1 MAPFFTGIAGALGG
15 QGGFGFGRKVSSGP
29 SFSATGGTTTAA
41 GITPGNGYRYH
52 VFTSPGTF
60 TVNSGSTTGEVLIVA
75 GGGGGGAV
83 ADGVGG
89 GGGAGGVVY
98 YTTYPFTVPIS
109 VTIGS
114 GGPGAPSAPNGG
126 NTVFGATTA
135 LGGGIGGQSRRGT
148 IYAPPT
154 GNPGGSGGGGN
165 GFDSG
170 KPGGSATQP
179 GQPLVAGAG
188 GTNYGYAGGTG
199 ATYAGGGGGSGG
211 IGSNGG
217 ASGGPGGNGQPFPGF
232 AGPLISP
239 EIPAPN
245 VPVIGPL
252 GYYAGGGAGGG
263 VPAPTGVGGLG
274 GGANGG
280 GTTGASATGYG
291 SGGAGS
297 HTGSLVPGGSGSQG
311 IVIVRYLV

>member
-1 MAPFFTGIAGALGG
+1 MAPILSRVSSD
-15 QGGFGFGRKVSSGP
+15 FGFGKRTAAAGP
-29 SFSATGGTTTAA
+29 SFSATGGTVTSA

-60 TVNSGSTTGEVLIVA
+60 TVNNGSTTGEVLIVA

-83 ADGVGG
+83 FDGVGG

-98 YTTYPFTVPIS
+98 YTTYPFTSPIPI
-109 VTIGS
+109 TTGS
-114 GGPGAPSAPNGG
+114 GGPGTPSAPNGG
-126 NTVFGATTA
+126 NTVFGSTTA

-165 GFDSG
+165 GFDNG

-188 GTNYGYAGGTG
+188 GTNYGTIGGNG
-199 ATYAGGGGGSGG
+199 STYAGGGGGSGAAG
-211 IGSNGG
+211 NNHK
-217 ASGGPGGNGQPFPGF
+217 GPSAGDGGNGQPFPGF

-252 GYYAGGGAGGG
+252 GYYAGGGGGG
-263 VPAPTGVGGLG
+263 GQPSPVGAGGLG
-274 GGANGG
+274 GGASGG
-280 GTTGASATGYG
+280 GAQGDSATGYG

-297 HTGSLVPGGSGSQG
+297 HTGPLTPGGSGSPG